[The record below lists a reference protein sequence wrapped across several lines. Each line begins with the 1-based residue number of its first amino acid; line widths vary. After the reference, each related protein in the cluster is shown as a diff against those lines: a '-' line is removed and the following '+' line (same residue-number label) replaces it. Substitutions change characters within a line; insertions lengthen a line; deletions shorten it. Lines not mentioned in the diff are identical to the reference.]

1 MSCAAVC
8 LRREAINALC
18 SENSSR
24 NKLCTGLRRLVP
36 AMNSLLVNELCCLFC
51 CPPCPGLITVKLTF
65 LPPGPTYSLVPEP
78 EPRLGGP
85 GPPLREPW
93 PAAPR
98 ALEAPPA
105 GARQLLY
112 SQRKLDTIEVL
123 ATKSSWVIHV
133 SCMYLCCVPSAR
145 YMALFLQGNAV
156 DLGQMSSF
164 CIGLGTRIKC
174 NISSNYF
181 GYRVS
186 LGKPL
191 EKNLYADSGLAGPAH
206 QDETNKS
213 LTLQYQI
220 VGKIMNPVIEQIVNI
235 HISRGLLNT

>member
-1 MSCAAVC
+1 
-8 LRREAINALC
+8 
-18 SENSSR
+18 
-24 NKLCTGLRRLVP
+24 
-36 AMNSLLVNELCCLFC
+36 MNSLLVNELCCLFC

-133 SCMYLCCVPSAR
+133 SCMYLCCVPSA
-145 YMALFLQGNAV
+145 
-156 DLGQMSSF
+156 SF

-191 EKNLYADSGLAGPAH
+191 EKNLYADSASSARWPPWTWPCATTAPWWCFTSRLPRPCALPSMTPRRPTAVTRSPAPRRCPK
-206 QDETNKS
+206 TLCVFIPV
-213 LTLQYQI
+213 LTY
-220 VGKIMNPVIEQIVNI
+220 
-235 HISRGLLNT
+235 